1 MLGPGWVWAVPDRA
15 CSRGSAGSLA
25 RAAGATGG
33 CPPGTRVGGPEDWQ
47 AAPVAADLGEV
58 LRLAAAG
65 VFPPVDGGWERVA
78 PWRAGVEAVV
88 ALTGHAY
95 LAVGDDVGEED
106 LSALRP
112 DGLGGA
118 HHPRVVSALAGRG
131 WIDVLDA
138 LLVGTGGGRPLT
150 QVGLEVREDL
160 VAHSRAEFAAA
171 LRDDV
176 QVLGRPAVPSAVA
189 GSDPSA
195 GGDGT
200 PVGASLVTVS
210 RGIGGLTELGVEV
223 VPGTD
228 GARLVADALA
238 SRPAGETVVAAVA
251 PGNARALRAFLRAG
265 FRPVGSVQV
274 YRPQR

>member
-15 CSRGSAGSLA
+15 CSRRGAGSLA
-25 RAAGATGG
+25 RAAEATRGLS
-33 CPPGTRVGGPEDWQ
+33 PRAPAGGPE
-47 AAPVAADLGEV
+47 AGRLLTVAADLGEV
-58 LRLAAAG
+58 LRLAGAG
-65 VFPPVDGGWERVA
+65 VFPPVDGGWERDA

-95 LAVGDDVGEED
+95 LAVGDDVSDAD
-106 LSALRP
+106 LAALRP

-118 HHPRVVSALAGRG
+118 HHPRVVSALAGQG

-138 LLVGTGGGRPLT
+138 LLVGTGGGRPLA
-150 QVGLEVREDL
+150 QVGLEVRHDL
-160 VAHSRAEFAAA
+160 AAHSRAAFAAA

-176 QVLGRPAVPSAVA
+176 QVLGRAAVSSPSVL
-189 GSDPSA
+189 
-195 GGDGT
+195 GDGSS
-200 PVGASLVTVS
+200 PGASLVTVS

-223 VPGTD
+223 TAGTD